1 VQHILSL
8 IVFLALILAGV
19 YGAFIYQRHRET
31 LPMEL
36 EEFKPFLNAT
46 LKSKQVIWF
55 GVAVVAELF
64 GGLGFGFIVLLFAL
78 VPLCFLNLA
87 AGKAKSWKV
96 LEQEAKTGNEQ
107 WLSALG
113 TNPLDRA
120 KAIEVMFEQKSRTVT
135 ANLFE
140 RWSDKSLDKGVP
152 DTIRYIRFGAER
164 SLASMEF
171 REREA
176 LRFAEHLNSLA
187 DGENQAYIRWCATL
201 VWGDGKG
208 GSLGVEWKGL
218 KGDDPINDYMARKGL
233 NVGAVINAIA
243 IHANEVKNDPRQPET
258 LRAVCQEAF
267 QAIGGTAA

>member
-8 IVFLALILAGV
+8 IFFVALILGGV
-19 YGAFIYQRHRET
+19 YGAFLFQKQRET

-36 EEFKPFLNAT
+36 EEFKPFLTAA
-46 LKSKQVIWF
+46 LKSTQAVWLAI
-55 GVAVVAELF
+55 AVVAELF

-78 VPLCFLNLA
+78 VPLFFRNLA

-107 WLSALG
+107 WLAALG
-113 TNPLDRA
+113 ANPLDRA
-120 KAIEVMFEQKSRTVT
+120 KAIEGIFEQKSRTVP
-135 ANLFE
+135 ASLFE
-140 RWSDKSLDKGVP
+140 RWSDKSLDKGIP

-164 SLASMEF
+164 SLAAMDF

-187 DGENQAYIRWCATL
+187 DGENQAYVRWCAAL

-208 GSLGVEWKGL
+208 RSLGVAWQGL
-218 KGDDPINDYMARKGL
+218 KEDNPINDYMARKGL
-233 NVGAVINAIA
+233 SVGAVINALA
-243 IHANEVKNDPRQPET
+243 MHANEVKDDPKQPET

-267 QAIGGTAA
+267 QAIGGTA